1 MSSEMSADFAIQ
13 TINLTKSFLSRGR
26 VITAVDRASL
36 AVARGEIFGLM
47 GPNGAGKTTLLK
59 ILTTLLLPTSGEA
72 YVAGHAIREEA
83 KVKRSIGVVSS
94 EERSF
99 YWRLTGRENLR
110 FFACLHNL
118 ASPEITERIQKI
130 SREMGIEDYI
140 DRRFDSYST
149 GMKQKLSIARS
160 LIGDPQ
166 ILFVDEPT
174 RGLDPIAASQMRGI
188 FRDLSKRGI
197 TIFIITHSPEEADE
211 ICGRVAIMDKGG
223 IKAEVKPWD
232 IDLKEF
238 IVETV
243 GAGN

>member
-1 MSSEMSADFAIQ
+1 MNVDFAIR
-13 TINLTKSFLSRGR
+13 TKGLTKSFVSKGR
-26 VITAVDRASL
+26 VITAVEIVNL
-36 AVARGEIFGLM
+36 AVGYGEIFGLM

-59 ILTTLLLPTSGEA
+59 MLTTLLLPTSGEA
-72 YVAGHAIREEA
+72 YVAGHSIQEET

-110 FFACLHNL
+110 FFASLHNL
-118 ASPEITERIQKI
+118 SSPEAAERIQKI
-130 SREMGIEDYI
+130 SSEMAIEDYI

-160 LIGDPQ
+160 LIGDPR

-188 FRDLSKRGI
+188 FKELSDKGI
-197 TIFIITHSPEEADE
+197 TIFIITHSPEEAEE
-211 ICGRVAIMDKGG
+211 ICGRVAIMDRGR

-238 IVETV
+238 IFETV
-243 GAGN
+243 EAGH